1 MGLNDQ
7 RVSLIV
13 DATIKISVE
22 VQYENRDSASYDRE
36 DGIWIGAEDVAM
48 QVEDEAE
55 VAVLVEMDR
64 ASGRVVGGELLTRE
78 ITVSGPY
85 DDSYS

>member
-1 MGLNDQ
+1 MWC
-7 RVSLIV
+7 
-13 DATIKISVE
+13 
-22 VQYENRDSASYDRE
+22 DR
-36 DGIWIGAEDVAM
+36 IGAEDVAT

-55 VAVLVEMDR
+55 VAVLVEIDR

-85 DDSYS
+85 ENSHS